1 MTGKFMNIYDFS
13 KSGQFIKKKKLSS
26 LIYLQLQNGS
36 AFEYFLNFHFIEL
49 FWLRN
54 IVFKIGP
61 ILLPK

>member
-13 KSGQFIKKKKLSS
+13 KSGQFIKKKISS

-36 AFEYFLNFHFIEL
+36 AFEYFLNFHFFEL

-54 IVFKIGP
+54 IVCKIGP